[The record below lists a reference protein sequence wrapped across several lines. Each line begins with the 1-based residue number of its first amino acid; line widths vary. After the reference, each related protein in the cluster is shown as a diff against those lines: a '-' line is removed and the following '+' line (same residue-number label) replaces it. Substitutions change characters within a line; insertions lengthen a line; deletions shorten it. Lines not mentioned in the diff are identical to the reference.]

1 MLHYEYHYLISKG
14 EIIMQEVE
22 TLITTVGF
30 PIAMCLLFAW
40 YIYKRDERD
49 SAKDSEHKE
58 EVDKLSE
65 AITNNTIVMEKIL
78 KVLSL
83 KEGDDIDESK

>member
-1 MLHYEYHYLISKG
+1 
-14 EIIMQEVE
+14 MQEVE

-40 YIYKRDERD
+40 YIYKRDE
-49 SAKDSEHKE
+49 KDSMKDTEHKQ

-83 KEGDDIDESK
+83 KEGADNEGK

>member
-1 MLHYEYHYLISKG
+1 
-14 EIIMQEVE
+14 MQEIE
-22 TLITTVGF
+22 TLITSVGF

-49 SAKDSEHKE
+49 NDKDLKHKQ
-58 EVDKLSE
+58 EVDTLSE
-65 AITNNTIVMEKIL
+65 AITNNTIVMEKLL

-83 KEGDDIDESK
+83 KEGVDIESK

>member
-1 MLHYEYHYLISKG
+1 
-14 EIIMQEVE
+14 MQEVE

-40 YIYKRDERD
+40 YIYKRDEKD
-49 SAKDSEHKE
+49 SAKDMEHKQ

-65 AITNNTIVMEKIL
+65 AISNNTIVMEKLL
-78 KVLSL
+78 KMLSL
-83 KEGDDIDESK
+83 KEGVEIDESK

>member
-1 MLHYEYHYLISKG
+1 
-14 EIIMQEVE
+14 MQEIE
-22 TLITTVGF
+22 TLITSVGF

-49 SAKDSEHKE
+49 TTKDLEHKQ

-65 AITNNTIVMEKIL
+65 AIFTNTIVMEKIL

-83 KEGDDIDESK
+83 KEDINNDEGK

>member
-1 MLHYEYHYLISKG
+1 
-14 EIIMQEVE
+14 MQEVE

-40 YIYKRDERD
+40 YIYKRDE
-49 SAKDSEHKE
+49 KDSSKDLEHKQ
-58 EVDKLSE
+58 EVDNLSE
-65 AITNNTIVMEKIL
+65 AINNNTIVMEKIL

-83 KEGDDIDESK
+83 KEGINNESK

>member
-1 MLHYEYHYLISKG
+1 
-14 EIIMQEVE
+14 MQEVE

-40 YIYKRDERD
+40 YIYKRDEND
-49 SAKDSEHKE
+49 SAKDLEHKQ
-58 EVDKLSE
+58 EVDNLSE

-83 KEGDDIDESK
+83 KEGVDDESK

>member
-1 MLHYEYHYLISKG
+1 
-14 EIIMQEVE
+14 MQEVE

-40 YIYKRDERD
+40 YIYKRDEKD
-49 SAKDSEHKE
+49 SAKDLEHKQ
-58 EVDKLSE
+58 EVDNLSE

-83 KEGDDIDESK
+83 KEVDENESK

>member
-1 MLHYEYHYLISKG
+1 
-14 EIIMQEVE
+14 MQEVE

-49 SAKDSEHKE
+49 STKDLEHKN

-83 KEGDDIDESK
+83 KGDGEDESK

>member
-1 MLHYEYHYLISKG
+1 MH
-14 EIIMQEVE
+14 EVE

-49 SAKDSEHKE
+49 SAKDTVHKQ

-65 AITNNTIVMEKIL
+65 AISNNTIVMEKLL

-83 KEGDDIDESK
+83 KEGVDIDESK

>member
-49 SAKDSEHKE
+49 SAKDLEHKQE
-58 EVDKLSE
+58 IDKLSE

-78 KVLSL
+78 KLLSL
-83 KEGDDIDESK
+83 KEGVENESK

>member
-1 MLHYEYHYLISKG
+1 
-14 EIIMQEVE
+14 MQEVE

-40 YIYKRDERD
+40 YIYKRDE
-49 SAKDSEHKE
+49 KDSNKDLDHKQ

-65 AITNNTIVMEKIL
+65 AIANNTIVMEKIL

-83 KEGDDIDESK
+83 KEGIEDESK

>member
-1 MLHYEYHYLISKG
+1 
-14 EIIMQEVE
+14 MQKLE

>member
-1 MLHYEYHYLISKG
+1 MLHYEFHYLISKG

-40 YIYKRDERD
+40 YIYKRDEKD
-49 SAKDSEHKE
+49 SAKDLEHKQ
-58 EVDKLSE
+58 EVDNLSE

-83 KEGDDIDESK
+83 KEGVDDESK

>member
-1 MLHYEYHYLISKG
+1 
-14 EIIMQEVE
+14 MQEVE

-49 SAKDSEHKE
+49 TAKDLEHKE
-58 EVDKLSE
+58 EIDKLSE
-65 AITNNTIVMEKIL
+65 AISNNTIVIEKLL
-78 KVLSL
+78 KVISL
-83 KEGDDIDESK
+83 KEGVDIDEIKWFCD

>member
-1 MLHYEYHYLISKG
+1 
-14 EIIMQEVE
+14 MQEVE

-58 EVDKLSE
+58 EVAKLSE

>member
-1 MLHYEYHYLISKG
+1 
-14 EIIMQEVE
+14 MQEVE

-40 YIYKRDERD
+40 YINKRDKMD
-49 SAKDSEHKE
+49 SAKDLDHKE

-83 KEGDDIDESK
+83 KEGVENESK

>member
-1 MLHYEYHYLISKG
+1 MK
-14 EIIMQEVE
+14 EVE
-22 TLITTVGF
+22 TLITSVGF

-40 YIYKRDERD
+40 YIYKRDEKD
-49 SAKDSEHKE
+49 SAKDLEHKQ
-58 EVDKLSE
+58 EVDNLSE

-83 KEGDDIDESK
+83 KEGVDDEGK

>member
-1 MLHYEYHYLISKG
+1 
-14 EIIMQEVE
+14 MQEVE

-40 YIYKRDERD
+40 YIYKRDEKD
-49 SAKDSEHKE
+49 TAKDLEHRE
-58 EVDKLSE
+58 EVNKLSE
-65 AITNNTIVMEKIL
+65 AITNNTIVMEKLL

-83 KEGDDIDESK
+83 KEGVDIDERK

>member
-1 MLHYEYHYLISKG
+1 
-14 EIIMQEVE
+14 MQEVE

-40 YIYKRDERD
+40 YIYKRDE
-49 SAKDSEHKE
+49 KDSVKDLEHKQ
-58 EVDKLSE
+58 EVDNLSE

-78 KVLSL
+78 KVLSM
-83 KEGDDIDESK
+83 KEGVEDECK

>member
-1 MLHYEYHYLISKG
+1 
-14 EIIMQEVE
+14 MQEVE

-49 SAKDSEHKE
+49 SAKDLEHKQ

-65 AITNNTIVMEKIL
+65 AISNNTIVMEKLL
-78 KVLSL
+78 KMLSL
-83 KEGDDIDESK
+83 KEGVEIDESK

>member
-1 MLHYEYHYLISKG
+1 
-14 EIIMQEVE
+14 MQEVE

-40 YIYKRDERD
+40 YIYKRDEND
-49 SAKDSEHKE
+49 SVKDMEHKKE
-58 EVDKLSE
+58 IDKLSE
-65 AITNNTIVMEKIL
+65 AINNNTIIMEKLL

-83 KEGDDIDESK
+83 KEGVNIDESK

>member
-40 YIYKRDERD
+40 YIYKRDEKD

-65 AITNNTIVMEKIL
+65 AITNNTVVMEKLL

-83 KEGDDIDESK
+83 KEGVEIDESK

>member
-1 MLHYEYHYLISKG
+1 
-14 EIIMQEVE
+14 MQEVE

-40 YIYKRDERD
+40 YIYKRDEKD
-49 SAKDSEHKE
+49 SAKDIKHKQ
-58 EVDKLSE
+58 EVNKLSE
-65 AITNNTIVMEKIL
+65 AIINNTIVMEKLL

-83 KEGDDIDESK
+83 KEGVDIDESK

>member
-1 MLHYEYHYLISKG
+1 
-14 EIIMQEVE
+14 MQEIE

-49 SAKDSEHKE
+49 SAKDLDHKE
-58 EVDKLSE
+58 EMDKLSE
-65 AITNNTIVMEKIL
+65 AITNNTVVIEKLL

-83 KEGDDIDESK
+83 KEGVEIDESK

>member
-1 MLHYEYHYLISKG
+1 
-14 EIIMQEVE
+14 MQEVE

-40 YIYKRDERD
+40 YIYNRDE
-49 SAKDSEHKE
+49 KDIKKDNEHKQ

-65 AITNNTIVMEKIL
+65 AISNNTIVMEKLL

-83 KEGDDIDESK
+83 KEGVDIDEIK

>member
-1 MLHYEYHYLISKG
+1 
-14 EIIMQEVE
+14 MQEVE

-40 YIYKRDERD
+40 YIYKRDE
-49 SAKDSEHKE
+49 KDSTKDIEHKQ

-65 AITNNTIVMEKIL
+65 AISNNTIVMEKLL

-83 KEGDDIDESK
+83 KEGVEIDESK

>member
-1 MLHYEYHYLISKG
+1 
-14 EIIMQEVE
+14 MQEVE

-40 YIYKRDERD
+40 YIYNRDEKVGT
-49 SAKDSEHKE
+49 KDLEHKQ

-83 KEGDDIDESK
+83 KEGAEDESK

>member
-1 MLHYEYHYLISKG
+1 
-14 EIIMQEVE
+14 MQEVE

-40 YIYKRDERD
+40 YIYKRDE
-49 SAKDSEHKE
+49 KDSTKDLEHKQ

-65 AITNNTIVMEKIL
+65 AITNNTIVIENYL

-83 KEGDDIDESK
+83 KEGADNESK

>member
-40 YIYKRDERD
+40 YIYKRDEKD

-65 AITNNTIVMEKIL
+65 AITNNTVVMEKLL

-83 KEGDDIDESK
+83 KEGVDIDESK

>member
-1 MLHYEYHYLISKG
+1 MLVLEFQSVIFK
-14 EIIMQEVE
+14 EKIIMQEVE

-65 AITNNTIVMEKIL
+65 AITNNTVVMEKLL

-83 KEGDDIDESK
+83 KEGVEIDESK

>member
-1 MLHYEYHYLISKG
+1 
-14 EIIMQEVE
+14 MQEVE

-40 YIYKRDERD
+40 YIYKRDE
-49 SAKDSEHKE
+49 KDTTKDLEHKQ

-83 KEGDDIDESK
+83 KEGIKDESK

>member
-1 MLHYEYHYLISKG
+1 
-14 EIIMQEVE
+14 MQEVE

-49 SAKDSEHKE
+49 TAKDLYHKE
-58 EVDKLSE
+58 EVEKLSE
-65 AITNNTIVMEKIL
+65 AINNNTIIMEKIL

-83 KEGDDIDESK
+83 KEGVENESK

>member
-1 MLHYEYHYLISKG
+1 
-14 EIIMQEVE
+14 MQEVE
-22 TLITTVGF
+22 TLITTIGF
-30 PIAMCLLFAW
+30 PISMCLLFAW
-40 YIYKRDERD
+40 YIYKRDEND
-49 SAKDSEHKE
+49 IAKDLEHKQ

-83 KEGDDIDESK
+83 KEDVDDESK

>member
-1 MLHYEYHYLISKG
+1 MH
-14 EIIMQEVE
+14 EVE

-40 YIYKRDERD
+40 YIYKRDEKD
-49 SAKDSEHKE
+49 VAKDMEHKQ
-58 EVDKLSE
+58 EVDKLSA
-65 AITNNTIVMEKIL
+65 AISNNTIVMEKLL

-83 KEGDDIDESK
+83 KEGVEIDESK

>member
-1 MLHYEYHYLISKG
+1 MLYLRRL
-14 EIIMQEVE
+14 IMEEVK

-40 YIYKRDERD
+40 YIYKRDEKD
-49 SAKDSEHKE
+49 STKDSEHKQ

-83 KEGDDIDESK
+83 KEGIEDERK